1 MHITRKEL
9 INVKFSAAA
18 TAVLIAANVLF
29 SGLSVTAHAEED
41 ELVYVALGD
50 SIAYGY
56 GLDKR
61 ERDAYPYITA
71 KAIGADKFYDFTLC
85 GAYTSDILK
94 MAEENANALAEA
106 DVISLTVGSNSLFVP
121 FLISAADMAGVEFP
135 ETEASA
141 DKLEGAVD
149 ISVIL
154 GLYRA
159 YSNEKSPQRKSMDE
173 AFAQF
178 RKEWIELIDLVYEI
192 NPHADIVV
200 TGYYNPYRYW
210 NIKPLNI
217 HMGDIVQIYISKMN
231 KFIEVSCRK
240 KYRIADIS
248 KVMSDNIP
256 DIKNPANNRFDP
268 HPDSRWQAYIAK
280 EVISEIRG

>member
-1 MHITRKEL
+1 MR
-9 INVKFSAAA
+9 FSAAV
-18 TAVLIAANVLF
+18 TAFLIAANALF
-29 SGLSVTAHAEED
+29 SGFSVTAHAAED
-41 ELVYVALGD
+41 ELVYAALGD

-56 GLDKR
+56 GLDNR

-71 KAIGADKFYDFTLC
+71 EAIGADKFYDFTLC
-85 GAYTSDILK
+85 GAYTSDIIK
-94 MAEENANALAEA
+94 MAEKNADALSEA

-121 FLISAADMAGVEFP
+121 FLMSAADMAGVEFP

-149 ISVIL
+149 ISVIVA
-154 GLYRA
+154 LYRA

-178 RKEWIELIDLVYEI
+178 RKEWIELIDLVTEI
-192 NPHADIVV
+192 TPHADIVV

-210 NIKPLNI
+210 NIKPLNME
-217 HMGDIVQIYISKMN
+217 MGNIVQIYISKMN

-248 KVMSDNIP
+248 EVMSDNIP

-280 EVISEIRG
+280 AVISEIRG

>member
-1 MHITRKEL
+1 MR
-9 INVKFSAAA
+9 FFAAVTVA
-18 TAVLIAANVLF
+18 LIAASALLAGF
-29 SGLSVTAHAEED
+29 SVTAHAAED

-56 GLDKR
+56 GLADRK
-61 ERDAYPYITA
+61 RDAYPYITA
-71 KAIGADKFYDFTLC
+71 QAIGADKFYDLTLC
-85 GAYTSDILK
+85 GAYTSDIIR
-94 MAEENANALAEA
+94 MAEDNSKALAEA
-106 DVISLTVGSNSLFVP
+106 DIISLTVGSNSLFVP
-121 FLISAADMAGVEFP
+121 FLMSAADMAGVEFP

-159 YSNEKSPQRKSMDE
+159 YSDEKSPQRKQMDD
-173 AFAQF
+173 AFARF
-178 RKEWIELIDLVYEI
+178 RKEWIELIDLISEI
-192 NPHADIVV
+192 NPEADIVV

-217 HMGDIVQIYISKMN
+217 EMGNIVEVYISKMN
-231 KFIEVSCRK
+231 RFIEVSCRK

-248 KVMSDNIP
+248 EVMSDNIP
-256 DIKNPANNRFDP
+256 DIRNPANNRFDP

-280 EVISEIRG
+280 AVISEIRG

>member
-1 MHITRKEL
+1 MR
-9 INVKFSAAA
+9 FSAAV
-18 TAVLIAANVLF
+18 TAFLIAANALF
-29 SGLSVTAHAEED
+29 SGFSVTAHAAED
-41 ELVYVALGD
+41 ELVYAALGD

-56 GLDKR
+56 GLDNR

-71 KAIGADKFYDFTLC
+71 EAIGADKFYDFTLC
-85 GAYTSDILK
+85 GAYTSDIIK
-94 MAEENANALAEA
+94 MAEKNADALSEA

-121 FLISAADMAGVEFP
+121 FLMSAADMAGVEFP

-149 ISVIL
+149 ISVIVA
-154 GLYRA
+154 LYRA
-159 YSNEKSPQRKSMDE
+159 YSNEKSTQRKIIDE

-178 RKEWIELIDLVYEI
+178 RKEWIELIDLVTEI
-192 NPHADIVV
+192 SSHADIVV

-210 NIKPLNI
+210 NIKPLNME
-217 HMGDIVQIYISKMN
+217 MGNIVQIYISKMN

-248 KVMSDNIP
+248 EVMSDNIP

-280 EVISEIRG
+280 AVISEIRG

>member
-1 MHITRKEL
+1 MR
-9 INVKFSAAA
+9 FSAAA
-18 TAVLIAANVLF
+18 TAFLIAANALF
-29 SGLSVTAHAEED
+29 SGFSVTAHAAED
-41 ELVYVALGD
+41 ELVYAALGD

-56 GLDKR
+56 GLDNR

-71 KAIGADKFYDFTLC
+71 EAIGADKFYDFTLC
-85 GAYTSDILK
+85 GAYTSDIIK
-94 MAEENANALAEA
+94 MAEKNADALSEA

-121 FLISAADMAGVEFP
+121 FLMSAADMAGVEFP

-149 ISVIL
+149 ISVIVA
-154 GLYRA
+154 LYRA

-178 RKEWIELIDLVYEI
+178 RKEWIELIDLVTEI
-192 NPHADIVV
+192 SPHADIVV

-210 NIKPLNI
+210 NIKPLNME
-217 HMGDIVQIYISKMN
+217 MGNIVQIYISKMN

-248 KVMSDNIP
+248 EVMSDNIP

-280 EVISEIRG
+280 AVISEIRG

>member
-1 MHITRKEL
+1 MR
-9 INVKFSAAA
+9 FSAAV
-18 TAVLIAANVLF
+18 TAVLIAANALF
-29 SGLSVTAHAEED
+29 SGFSVTAHAAED
-41 ELVYVALGD
+41 ELVYAALGD

-56 GLDKR
+56 GLADR

-71 KAIGADKFYDFTLC
+71 EAIGADKFYDFTLC
-85 GAYTSDILK
+85 GAYTSDIIK
-94 MAEENANALAEA
+94 MAEKNVDALSEA

-121 FLISAADMAGVEFP
+121 FLMSAADMAGVEFP

-141 DKLEGAVD
+141 EKLEGAVD
-149 ISVIL
+149 ISVIIA
-154 GLYRA
+154 LYRA
-159 YSNEKSPQRKSMDE
+159 YSNEKSPQRKRMDE

-178 RKEWIELIDLVYEI
+178 RKEWIELIDLISEI
-192 NPHADIVV
+192 SPHADIVV

-217 HMGDIVQIYISKMN
+217 EMGNIVQVYISKMN

-248 KVMSDNIP
+248 EVMSDNIP

-280 EVISEIRG
+280 AVISEIRG